1 MTDSHGN
8 GGGGLGLRA
17 RHGHDEKWYGVD
29 VLGTGVADMFENN
42 VIEPVSVKQQI
53 INSATE
59 CACMLLRIDDVIPS
73 RGRGAPMPQREE
85 SGMD

>member
-1 MTDSHGN
+1 
-8 GGGGLGLRA
+8 
-17 RHGHDEKWYGVD
+17 
-29 VLGTGVADMFENN
+29 MFENN

-73 RGRGAPMPQREE
+73 KRQGSTHAPARRCRAWTD
-85 SGMD
+85 SA